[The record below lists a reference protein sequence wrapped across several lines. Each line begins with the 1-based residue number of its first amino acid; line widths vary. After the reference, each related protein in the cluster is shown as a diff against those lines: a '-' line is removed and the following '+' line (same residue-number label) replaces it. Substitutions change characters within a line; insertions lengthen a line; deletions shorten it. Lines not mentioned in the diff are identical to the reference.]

1 MKKKFF
7 LTLVIGILFYP
18 VMILSQDLISVKGFG
33 GSGDNRVFKA
43 AIDNQNN
50 VYLVGYF
57 NGTVN
62 AGANFTAYGS
72 GYDAYV
78 SKYDANGNLL
88 WFKQIGSTGYDDFV
102 DAVALS
108 DDGTSIYVSGG
119 FSGPVCNFGDGY
131 SLTNT
136 SIGFFD
142 SFLVNLKTSDGTVN
156 SVKSVVYGKGDER
169 TQSMRF
175 DKNSNLVIIGYFQ
188 GNSQAAY
195 FSPTDSIVCSG
206 PQNYFI
212 LQLNPA
218 LNVNWVKTFTG
229 NNVTNKL
236 FALDVDNDGYYI
248 AGTNK
253 NTLNLDIAT
262 LNSQAGSSD
271 IFMFKTD
278 FNGNGQ
284 WVRRIKGSGNDV
296 SVYSTCDQLG
306 YIYVSGYF
314 ASTDLRVDSTATTV
328 SARTVTNKGSNDV
341 FYAKYKTDGTLQ
353 WFDTEGSKGDDRL
366 TRLFTNGKYIVIA
379 GQFGDSMTI
388 GNQTI
393 VPKGGID
400 AYGVVH
406 DANDNFLY
414 AIASGGSGTDVNQ
427 FGLIDN
433 KGMYIF
439 IGQSYSP
446 IDYFSPKDSLIN
458 PTPSTRDVY
467 IAKYDKASIKFS
479 VDTITCSG
487 AANASINAQPQG
499 AFYGNTSF
507 IWTMKG
513 NAGFSKT
520 SQRISGLA
528 PGTYYCK
535 VTDDL
540 AYSKT
545 DSVLIQDPLP
555 VGIAFNTVS
564 NASCFNSLTGKIL
577 ITATGGK
584 APYTYNWSTSNGA
597 GIVQSQ
603 KNQTALG
610 AGKYN
615 IKVSDYHSCSAL
627 GDTVISEPAALT
639 ITGIITNVSDSGAN
653 NGAIT
658 TTVTGGTGSY
668 TYLWTP
674 GNFTTKD
681 ISAISGGIYT
691 DSVEDA
697 NLCLAVKNFTVLE
710 PGMLI
715 IDSIKV
721 QNVTCYGNS
730 DGAISIHVNGSHIPY
745 SFKWTK
751 TEDHLFT
758 STSQNL
764 SNIASGHYNVTVKD
778 SHIPIDSFVLNS
790 IEVTQNAV
798 LSLDGLPVNLNCKG
812 ICSGSINL
820 NTSGGI
826 RPYSFLWNKTGDPD
840 FTASTENITGLCA
853 GTYNATVTD
862 KNGCITT
869 GSWVIT
875 EPLTALT
882 ISSLSVVNITC
893 YGGNH
898 NGSINACAT
907 GGTPPYTFTW
917 PTFSDPGVTCSGITK
932 LTANNYRLTLS
943 DAKGC
948 TVILDTAVK
957 QPTQFAYSTTLKN
970 PRCFGNSNGAINVC
984 VTGSNPPYSF
994 TWSNGHITTDSLC
1007 SFVDALAP
1015 GTYTVNITDSK
1026 NCSPTPLTN
1035 LTLNEPAAISISGI
1049 VKNVSVHGKKDGA
1062 IITTVTGGIQPY
1074 KYNWRP
1080 GNDTTKDLT
1089 GIGGGIYIDSVTD
1102 ANSCNATNIF
1112 PVKEPGRLSVG
1123 FTVDSVSCNG
1133 GSNGKIT
1140 LDVTGDHPPF
1150 IYSWTKL
1157 EDTTFSDTTKDLVGI
1172 SAGHYSVEIKDS
1184 PIDTLVSHVFISNL
1198 PVFEPPALSMSAAV
1212 TNVACNGACN
1222 GNINI
1227 SPAGGTLPYSFQ
1239 WTKTGDPSFIPT
1251 TKNISG
1257 ICPGTY
1263 SLVVTDAKGCS
1274 TSGSWTI
1281 TEPSA
1286 MTICSTGKSNVT
1298 CFGGT
1303 NGAINASACGGT
1315 KPYTFVWSTGKI
1327 ETAVTNSG
1335 IMSVDSGIY
1344 TLTLQDA
1351 NGCTIVLTDTIAQPA
1366 AFAFT
1371 PTLAQPKCFGNS
1383 NGSINLCVTGNNAPY
1398 SFSWSNGH
1406 TTTDSLCSFNG
1417 GLSAG
1422 VNSVI
1427 ITDSKNCMDTI
1438 HNMILSQPD
1447 GISIVTSSIRDS
1459 ICFGAG
1465 NGFID
1470 PSVSGGTISTDYNYN
1485 WSPGGD
1491 ITKNITNLSHG
1502 SYTLLVTD
1510 ANGCTN
1516 NYSWTIFEPSQT
1528 LAIINT
1534 TVKNQSCNNGTHDG
1548 SICLSL
1554 SGGFTP
1560 YHLLWSTGDTT
1571 SCITQLAADSY
1582 SVTVNDIIGCSVQ
1595 GSYLVH
1601 QPAPFAVSSNLT
1613 NPSCFGDSNGSIKIC
1628 VTGSNPPYSFNW
1640 SDGQI
1645 TSDSLCSFNGSLIS
1659 GNYSVNITDSL
1670 NCSDSISNIILYS
1683 PALISIGLNSIK
1695 DTICFGAANGFIDPA
1710 VSGGT
1715 TPYKFNWSPGGDTS
1729 QNISGL
1735 SQGAD
1740 SILVTDANSCIGKQ
1754 AWFIHEALPIVL
1766 DTAYALHDTVY
1777 ILASG
1782 GFGNFIYTLDTLSN
1796 STGKFPV
1803 VSSGTHYI
1811 RVTDYLSSCYH
1822 DTSLNTGISQ
1832 IRPNEEMLLYPNPFK
1847 NEFILEIGSAKTGR
1861 YTVEIVNIV
1870 GQKVYLRNIETTAG
1884 NPVKETFNMSGFPAG
1899 IYLFTLKDGS
1909 GSVTQRVL
1917 KQ

>member
-1 MKKKFF
+1 MLLIFF
-7 LTLVIGILFYP
+7 TH
-18 VMILSQDLISVKGFG
+18 SSWAQNLIWVKSLG
-33 GSGDNRVFKA
+33 GPGDNTAFKS

-50 VYLVGYF
+50 IYLVG
-57 NGTVN
+57 
-62 AGANFTAYGS
+62 NFSNTISVGGNNYTAYGT
-72 GYDAYV
+72 GLDAFV
-78 SKYDANGNLL
+78 AKYDPNGILI
-88 WFKQIGSTGYDDFV
+88 WFRQIGSNNQNDYIDGITLSIDGSALILTGAFFG
-102 DAVALS
+102 S
-108 DDGTSIYVSGG
+108 
-119 FSGPVCNFGDGY
+119 PCNFGDGFILNN
-131 SLTNT
+131 SGA
-136 SIGFFD
+136 IGTVD
-142 SFLVNLKTSDGTVN
+142 AFLLVLNTSDGSINTL
-156 SVKSVVYGKGDER
+156 KKLVYGIGGQR
-169 TQSMRF
+169 TYAVRI
-175 DKNSNLVIIGYFQ
+175 DKNSNIVIIGFIQ
-188 GNSQAAY
+188 PNNGISY
-195 FSPTDSIVCSG
+195 FSETDSLICNGVRNS
-206 PQNYFI
+206 FI
-212 LQLNPA
+212 LQLNPSY
-218 LNVNWVKTFTG
+218 NINWVRQISSNDI
-229 NNVTNKL
+229 NNN
-236 FALDVDNDGYYI
+236 FISLDVDNDGYYI
-248 AGTNK
+248 VGTNK

-262 LNSQAGSSD
+262 LNSQAGSLD
-271 IFMFKTD
+271 IFIYKTD

-284 WVRRIKGSGNDV
+284 WVRRIKGSGDDV

-306 YIYVSGYF
+306 NIYVSGYF
-314 ASTDLRVDSTATTV
+314 ASKDLKVDSTATTV
-328 SARTVTNKGSNDV
+328 SAKTVINHGSNDI
-341 FYAKYKTDGTLQ
+341 FYAKYSTSGTLQ
-353 WFDTEGSKGDDRL
+353 WFDTEGGKGDDRV

-379 GQFGDSMTI
+379 GQFGDTMLV
-388 GNQTI
+388 GNQI
-393 VPKGGID
+393 LIPKGGID

-406 DANDNFLY
+406 DANDNFVY
-414 AIASGGSGTDVNQ
+414 AITSGGSGTDINET
-427 FGLIDN
+427 GLIDN
-433 KGMYIF
+433 KGRYIF
-439 IGQSYSP
+439 IGDSYSP

-555 VGIAFNTVS
+555 VGITFNTVS

-627 GDTVISEPAALT
+627 GDTVISEPPALT

-658 TTVTGGTGSY
+658 TSVSGGIGSY

-691 DSVEDA
+691 DSVKDA

-715 IDSIKV
+715 IDSVKV

-764 SNIASGHYNVTVKD
+764 SNISSGHYNVIVKD

-798 LSLDGLPVNLNCKG
+798 FSLNGLPVNLNCKG

-826 RPYSFLWNKTGDPD
+826 RPYSFLWNKTGDPH
-840 FTASTENITGLCA
+840 FTASTENITSLCA

-869 GSWVIT
+869 GSWIIT

-893 YGGNH
+893 YGGNQ
-898 NGSINACAT
+898 NGSINACAS

-948 TVILDTAVK
+948 TVILDTSIT
-957 QPTQFAYSTTLKN
+957 QPAAFTFIPILTN
-970 PRCFGNSNGAINVC
+970 PKCYGEANGSINLCVSGN
-984 VTGSNPPYSF
+984 NPPYNF
-994 TWSNGHITTDSLC
+994 TWSNGEGNSGSFCSLDT
-1007 SFVDALAP
+1007 SLAE
-1015 GTYTVNITDSK
+1015 GIYTVGISDSK
-1026 NCSPTPLTN
+1026 GCTTNLTN
-1035 LTLNEPAAISISGI
+1035 LNLSQPTAIAISGTVTDVSDSGAL
-1049 VKNVSVHGKKDGA
+1049 DGA
-1062 IITTVTGGIQPY
+1062 ITTTVTGGTEPY
-1074 KYNWRP
+1074 TYIWRP
-1080 GNDTTKDLT
+1080 VNVTTKDISGLS
-1089 GIGGGIYIDSVTD
+1089 GGIYIDSVTD
-1102 ANSCNATNIF
+1102 ANSCNATKIF
-1112 PVKEPGRLSVG
+1112 SVSEPGKLNVG

-1133 GSNGKIT
+1133 GSDGNIF
-1140 LDVTGDHPPF
+1140 LDVNGHYLPF
-1150 IYSWTKL
+1150 SYKWTKL
-1157 EDTTFSDTTKDLVGI
+1157 EDTAFHSTNKDLVGI
-1172 SAGHYSVEIKDS
+1172 SAGHYSVKVTDS
-1184 PIDTLVSHVFISNL
+1184 GNPVAHVFISNL
-1198 PVFEPPALSMSAAV
+1198 PIFEPPALSMSASA

-1227 SPAGGTLPYSFQ
+1227 SPSGGTLPYRYQ

-1251 TKNISG
+1251 TENISG

-1274 TSGSWTI
+1274 ISGSWTI

-1371 PTLAQPKCFGNS
+1371 PTLVQPKCFGNS

-1427 ITDSKNCMDTI
+1427 ITDSKNCTDTI
-1438 HNMILSQPD
+1438 NNMILSQPD

-1571 SCITQLAADSY
+1571 SCITQLVADTY

-1735 SQGAD
+1735 SQGAA

-1822 DTSLNTGISQ
+1822 DTSLIVTKTGIIKINTGDD
-1832 IRPNEEMLLYPNPFK
+1832 MLLYPNPFK